1 MSKYEKSRSK
11 SKLSIRNGFMYYE
24 SAFGYLFWYL
34 SMSKTDE
41 GIASVV
47 LWLLIS

>member
-11 SKLSIRNGFMYYE
+11 SKLSIRNGFKRRGMY
-24 SAFGYLFWYL
+24 GYLFWYL